1 MSDVQFSPGMEA
13 PEVIRV
19 PQRSRRFSRRASH
32 WPLSQRRPEAIT
44 ESDSL
49 APVRI
54 REGLYRRS
62 LGLADALSALVALSL
77 IVVWNAGASFE
88 PWVLAAMP
96 VVVLVSKISGLYERD
111 ELVLNKTTLDEA
123 PKLLQIAGL
132 FALLVF
138 LGQNRFVHA
147 AMTSQLVAELWLA
160 TFGMLFLGR
169 VAARL
174 VAARIAAVERCLVVG
189 DPAAITAVRG
199 KLEGST
205 VKAKVVASIRLD
217 ALVPRIDPNR
227 FVEIVAA
234 NDVHRVIIAPIMTT
248 DTRDMLDLVRVAKQA
263 GTRVSLL
270 PRVLEVVGSS
280 VEFDHLDGLTML
292 GVRRFGLT
300 RSSRALK
307 RALDLAGSTLM
318 LLAIAPIAAAVA
330 LAIRLDSKGPI
341 LFRQTRVGRDGE
353 RFQILKF
360 RTMVPEA
367 EQLKGDLLHLNE
379 TQGLFKIADD
389 PRITR
394 VGRLLRR
401 TALDELPQLLNVWRG
416 EMSLVGPRP
425 LVVDEDAK
433 IEGLDRSRL
442 HLTPGMTGHWQI
454 LGSAKIPLHEMVGID
469 YLYVANWSLWTD
481 QDHAADRAVHARPS
495 GGIALLSARTG
506 YPRSGRQAML
516 PISRTPPHA
525 DRRPHRPRLA
535 DPVGRGGRVLRLR
548 ARPRRRDRPGGA
560 GGGDQRVHV
569 DRLGERAAMRR
580 PTSQPIPI
588 SASRTGIVMSTAS

>member
-1 MSDVQFSPGMEA
+1 VTRLGRGGRTKRDDKEAVSEVQLSPGMKA
-13 PEVIRV
+13 PEVPRI
-19 PQRSRRFSRRASH
+19 PQRRRFARRAVDR
-32 WPLSQRRPEAIT
+32 PQPVRRPEAIT
-44 ESDSL
+44 EGVL
-49 APVRI
+49 APVNL

-62 LGLADALSALVALSL
+62 LGIADALSALVALSL
-77 IVVWNAGASFE
+77 IVVWDAGARFE
-88 PWVLAAMP
+88 PWVLVAMP
-96 VVVLVSKISGLYERD
+96 IVVLVAKIGGLYERD

-138 LGQNRFVHA
+138 IGQNQFVHA
-147 AMTSQLVAELWLA
+147 AMTPSLVAELWLV
-160 TFGMLFLGR
+160 TFAMLFLGR

-174 VAARIAAVERCLVVG
+174 VAARIAAVERVLVVG
-189 DPAAITAVRG
+189 DRDAIRTVRE
-199 KLEGST
+199 KLDRPGL
-205 VKAKVVASIRLD
+205 KAKVVAG
-217 ALVPRIDPNR
+217 VRIDPMVPHIDAGR
-227 FVEIVAA
+227 FRQLVVD
-234 NDVHRVIIAPIMTT
+234 NDVHRVIISPVASTARGT
-248 DTRDMLDLVRVAKQA
+248 LDLVREAKHA
-263 GTRVSLL
+263 GVRVSLL
-270 PRVLEVVGSS
+270 PRLLEVVGSS
-280 VEFDHLDGLTML
+280 VEFDHVDGLTML

-307 RALDLAGSTLM
+307 RAFDVTGSTLM
-318 LLAIAPIAAAVA
+318 LLALAPIMAAVA
-330 LAIRLDSKGPI
+330 LAIRLDSRGPV
-341 LFRQTRVGRDGE
+341 LFSQTRVGRDGE

-367 EQLKGDLLHLNE
+367 EELKSNLFHLNE

-433 IEGLDRSRL
+433 IEGLDRNRL

-481 QDHAADRAVHARPS
+481 MKIMLRTIPYMLAR
-495 GGIALLSARTG
+495 
-506 YPRSGRQAML
+506 
-516 PISRTPPHA
+516 
-525 DRRPHRPRLA
+525 
-535 DPVGRGGRVLRLR
+535 RG
-548 ARPRRRDRPGGA
+548 A
-560 GGGDQRVHV
+560 
-569 DRLGERAAMRR
+569 
-580 PTSQPIPI
+580 
-588 SASRTGIVMSTAS
+588 